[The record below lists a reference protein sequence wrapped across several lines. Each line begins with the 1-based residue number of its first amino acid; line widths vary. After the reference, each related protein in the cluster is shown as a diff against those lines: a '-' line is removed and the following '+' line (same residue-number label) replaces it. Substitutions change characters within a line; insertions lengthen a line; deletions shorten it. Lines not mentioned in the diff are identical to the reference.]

1 MMLNLEEYNLT
12 FSRNLSKEEFDIIM
26 GNPIKIQDA
35 EELIFVDPN
44 THEKIVFK
52 RVPEERVAEYG
63 DTDGIITLM
72 PLPGLPKDGKS

>member
-12 FSRNLSKEEFDIIM
+12 FSHNLSKEEFDSIM
-26 GNPIKIQDA
+26 GNPVKIQDA

-52 RVPEERVAEYG
+52 RVA
-63 DTDGIITLM
+63 
-72 PLPGLPKDGKS
+72 KDGDG

>member
-1 MMLNLEEYNLT
+1 MLNLEEYNAT
-12 FSRNLSKEEFDIIM
+12 FSHNLSKEDFDIIM

-72 PLPGLPKDGKS
+72 PLPEPPEDGEV